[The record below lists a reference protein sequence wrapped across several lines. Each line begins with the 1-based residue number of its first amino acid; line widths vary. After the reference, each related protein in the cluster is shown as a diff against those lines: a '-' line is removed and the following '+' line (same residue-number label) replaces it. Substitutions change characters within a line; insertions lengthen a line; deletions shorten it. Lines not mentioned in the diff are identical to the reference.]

1 MPSHGIQAEVDL
13 ELLVAVITYF
23 HVSVKSSVPNVISKA
38 ASTEETRRNFIF
50 FQKKKKSYIF
60 LALVWQELVFH
71 RQEEMSYMLL
81 STSRE
86 FGVPNHIQGPSQA
99 SEILIPFICLFQ
111 YNCFS
116 ADVKPLLY
124 YFFYNLKCLQG
135 FRNSMFYIRLLFAFL
150 ISNSILI
157 WWVFFFPSMDHFSES
172 LFLGTILVLLL
183 IIIKFDLR
191 TSNRNA

>member
-1 MPSHGIQAEVDL
+1 MDL

-38 ASTEETRRNFIF
+38 VSTEEMRRNFIF

-71 RQEEMSYMLL
+71 RQEETSYMLL

-86 FGVPNHIQGPSQA
+86 FGVPNHIQAPSQA
-99 SEILIPFICLFQ
+99 SEILIPFICLYQ

-157 WWVFFFPSMDHFSES
+157 WCFFFFFPKPGSF
-172 LFLGTILVLLL
+172 F
-183 IIIKFDLR
+183 
-191 TSNRNA
+191 

>member
-1 MPSHGIQAEVDL
+1 MSLSSLQFPMLSQKQRQQKKWGEIL
-13 ELLVAVITYF
+13 YF
-23 HVSVKSSVPNVISKA
+23 S
-38 ASTEETRRNFIF
+38 R
-50 FQKKKKSYIF
+50 KKKSYIF

-86 FGVPNHIQGPSQA
+86 FGVPNHIQAPSQA
-99 SEILIPFICLFQ
+99 SEILIPFICLYQ

-157 WWVFFFPSMDHFSES
+157 WCFFFFSQAWII
-172 LFLGTILVLLL
+172 FLNLS
-183 IIIKFDLR
+183 F
-191 TSNRNA
+191 